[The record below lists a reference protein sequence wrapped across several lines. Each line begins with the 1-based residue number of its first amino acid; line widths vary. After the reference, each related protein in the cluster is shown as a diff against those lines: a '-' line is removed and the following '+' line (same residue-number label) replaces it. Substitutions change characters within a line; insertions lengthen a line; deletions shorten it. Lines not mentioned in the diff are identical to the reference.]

1 MVYIFFNIALKKE
14 LENHIN
20 NSSLTENLVFLY
32 INENNVNEDSINNS
46 LDSYEKIFGITI
58 QKEPIN
64 GIKLSSIL
72 SEFENSFESFVD
84 LPLLVESIN
93 VKYENI
99 EAIDNFY
106 EDQFDKEI
114 KIINLKMLQE

>member
-72 SEFENSFESFVD
+72 SEFENSFDSCVD
-84 LPLLVESIN
+84 LPLPVESKN
-93 VKYENI
+93 VNYENI

>member
-72 SEFENSFESFVD
+72 SEFENSFDSCVD
-84 LPLLVESIN
+84 FPLPVESKN
-93 VKYENI
+93 VNYENI